1 MTSFPFQGFCQTA
14 NRVGATRKRLG
25 KSAIP
30 GAYFA
35 GLSDDD
41 LRLTAGYF
49 AGGGASSRST
59 TSEVPASAALR

>member
-1 MTSFPFQGFCQTA
+1 MTSFPFQGFYQTA
-14 NRVGATRKRLG
+14 DRVGATRKRLG

-49 AGGGASSRST
+49 AGGGASRST
-59 TSEVPASAALR
+59 TSELSASAASR